1 LRVLYDI
8 TTLGAIHSAPGV
20 QGAGIFRATESM
32 GMALER
38 TDGTELFL
46 SSAPTQYRN
55 AIRYLVDTRRFE
67 LDRFAVPSLGADD
80 FSGCAL
86 TSFQADHL
94 SEGSLQPLV
103 DQYLTTTYTPARIY
117 NPGQFDI
124 YHVNWRGEATLP
136 ANSYPAVVLWV
147 HDVIALKHP

>member
-1 LRVLYDI
+1 MRVLYDI

-55 AIRYLVDTRRFE
+55 TIRYLVDTQRFE

-86 TSFQADHL
+86 TSPQADL
-94 SEGSLQPLV
+94 FFEGDVPGCATRHAHRKRRRLACPQPDLRPIGDGETTSLRRH
-103 DQYLTTTYTPARIY
+103 LTT
-117 NPGQFDI
+117 
-124 YHVNWRGEATLP
+124 
-136 ANSYPAVVLWV
+136 S
-147 HDVIALKHP
+147 